1 MPWQFLDP
9 DEFFG
14 TKRPRFN
21 TIDPDDFFGRK
32 KERFTDINPDDVFGD
47 EDDDSIL
54 SKSLRSLGRG
64 LTTGLAGAIELPGK
78 VSAIPTKLGLTEQS
92 GEYAGV
98 DLPYQLANAVR
109 KMGPERSEEGLGY
122 GLLEGLGS
130 LPGTALKYGA
140 ALATGG
146 PIGGAIAMGAT
157 DFAENLGETG
167 NVGEALKTGLVSGAV
182 GGAMGAASKLA
193 NPFLRAAVGGGAM
206 GGASAIEG
214 ASPQEIAMNA
224 VMGGGLG
231 AAFRERVRQKEIEG
245 VPTGGVKPPE
255 IPESSTMITGDPAL
269 KPRKFIMTEEGLKPN
284 PNDFPVNMARQM
296 DEPEILK
303 AYQDNIVNTLD
314 ELNALRKTRSVE
326 EIKKGSFK
334 FSDPELHARM
344 QKQYGDVLPEMTFAI
359 DKLQRTYSH
368 DAEIARTKVM
378 EAKAKGETP
387 EVIAA
392 LANEERLAAANAA
405 TMLSLHVNGASNV
418 GRALRILRETATPA
432 NPLERYI
439 WETKKKGAS
448 DEFMARMYAVKD
460 DPEAL
465 MKLVRDY
472 KKPGFSDKAY
482 ETWLNF
488 ILSGPK
494 THIVNMTSNV
504 LNNALDNALAKPLA
518 AANEAVK
525 SSLKG
530 KPRERFF
537 RETIATARGTVDG
550 IKAAWIAAKN
560 AADGVYVGS
569 GKLEN
574 VHALP
579 DRIPGTKLPT
589 PGRALQ
595 IEDEIFKAVASTQ
608 EAYTLAYREG
618 RKAGLSHKQAMAEIP
633 NKIPGILQSKDRLGN
648 IRAVADAERKLN
660 LVDRSTP
667 EGQIAKAA
675 MKKGQY
681 LTFQEEAGPAG
692 KAIMNLKAA
701 IPGLRYVMP
710 FVQTPLNILKTAVE
724 YSPAGFVKAMKKT
737 GAEQSDQFAKAQI
750 GTLLSI
756 PLIVEAYQGNITG
769 SPAHL
774 IGGGPS
780 DTRELSN
787 LQQTGWQPYS
797 LAVDTKEGKKYYSY
811 ERLEPFAT
819 VLGIAADLGEVKDE
833 QTGRDMALKLAGAI
847 SDNLTNKT
855 FLQGMENIFR
865 LTSDPYRWFDTV
877 GRNYIGSAV
886 PSLFG
891 QIAGALDP
899 TVRKVSLRDGGKG
912 VVETLQN
919 RIPGLSQELEAKST
933 ATGKPMQ
940 RSGNWFSR
948 GVSPVA
954 YSKERPNADV
964 EKEFARLGY
973 VPSLPDR
980 EEVISKV
987 KTKLTDQDREI
998 FRSAYAEAA
1007 AQVQKVMATPLWD
1020 RLPDKVDGR
1029 HDKIAL
1035 ISRIYSKYREKAKAQ
1050 IAAARL
1056 R

>member
-1 MPWQFLDP
+1 MARLVFY
-9 DEFFG
+9 DEPPARRLVF
-14 TKRPRFN
+14 
-21 TIDPDDFFGRK
+21 DDEPQK
-32 KERFTDINPDDVFGD
+32 KLVFDDEE
-47 EDDDSIL
+47 EDSVL
-54 SKSLRSLGRG
+54 WKSLRSLGRG
-64 LTTGLAGAIELPGK
+64 LTTSLAGALELPGK
-78 VSAIPTKLGLTEQS
+78 VSAIPTKLGLTEQT
-92 GEYAGV
+92 GEYAGM
-98 DLPYQLANAVR
+98 DLPYQIANAVR
-109 KMGPERSEEGLGY
+109 KMGPEKSESGIGY
-122 GLLEGLGS
+122 GLLEGIGS
-130 LPGTALKYGA
+130 IPGTALKYGA
-140 ALATGG
+140 ALASGG
-146 PIGGAIAMGAT
+146 PIGAAVAMGAT
-157 DFAENLGETG
+157 DLAEKLGETG
-167 NVGEALKTGLVSGAV
+167 NVGEALKAGLISGAV
-182 GGAMGAASKLA
+182 GGALGGAAKIA
-193 NPFLRAAVGGGAM
+193 NPLARAAIGAGTM
-206 GGASAIEG
+206 GGASLVEG
-214 ASPQEIAMNA
+214 ASPQEAAMNA
-224 VMGGGLG
+224 VMGAGLG
-231 AAFRERVRQKEIEG
+231 AAFRERVKAGEIEG
-245 VPTGGVKPPE
+245 APVKPTVPLAGE
-255 IPESSTMITGDPAL
+255 PSTTMVTGDPLL

-284 PNDFPVNMARQM
+284 PNDFPVNMSRQM
-296 DEPEILK
+296 DEPQILQ
-303 AYQDNIVNTLD
+303 AFQDNVVSTID
-314 ELNALRKTRSVE
+314 ELNSLRKTQSVE
-326 EIKKGSFK
+326 DIKKGAFQ

-344 QKQYGDVLPEMTFAI
+344 QKQYGDVLPEMTYAI
-359 DKLQRTYSH
+359 NKLQRTYAH
-368 DAEIARTKVM
+368 DAEIARQKVQA
-378 EAKAKGETP
+378 AKAAGESP

-392 LANEERLAAANAA
+392 LANEERTTAANAA

-418 GRALRILRETATPA
+418 GRALRILRETVTPS

-448 DEFMARMYAVKD
+448 DEFLARMYAVKD
-460 DPEAL
+460 DPEAM

-472 KKPGFSDKAY
+472 KKPGWTDKAY

-504 LNNALDNALAKPLA
+504 LNNALDQVAQPLA
-518 AANEAVK
+518 AVNEAVRT
-525 SSLKG
+525 SFSG
-530 KPRERFF
+530 KPRERFV
-537 RETIATARGTVDG
+537 RESVARAKGTVDG
-550 IKAAWIAAKN
+550 IKAAWVALKN

-579 DRIPGTKLPT
+579 DKILGIPT

-595 IEDEIFKAVASTQ
+595 IEDEVFKAVASTQ
-608 EAYTLAYREG
+608 EAYTLAYRAG
-618 RKAGLSHKQAMAEIP
+618 RKAGLSHQQAMAEIP
-633 NKIPGILQSKDRLGN
+633 QRIPSILQSKDRLAN
-648 IRAVADAERKLN
+648 IRSVADAERKLN
-660 LVDRSTP
+660 LVDQSTA
-667 EGQIAKAA
+667 EGTIAKAA

-724 YSPAGFVKAMKKT
+724 YSPAGFIKPVRSVLKGKA
-737 GAEQSDQFAKAQI
+737 GAEVSEQVAKAEI
-750 GTLLSI
+750 GFLLSI
-756 PLIVEAYQGNITG
+756 PLIVEAYEGNVTGG
-769 SPAHL
+769 SPTHL
-774 IGGGPS
+774 TGGGPS

-797 LAVDTKEGKKYYSY
+797 FVVNTKEGKKYFSY

-819 VLGIAADLGEVKDE
+819 ILGIASDLGEVKDE

-886 PSLFG
+886 PSVFG
-891 QIAGALDP
+891 QIASALDP
-899 TVRKVSLRDGGKG
+899 NVRQVSLREGGEG
-912 VVETLQN
+912 LAETLQN
-919 RIPGLSQELEAKST
+919 RIPGLSQEIPAKTT

-940 RSGNWFSR
+940 RSGNFLSR
-948 GVSPVA
+948 ALSPVA
-954 YSKERPNADV
+954 VSSERPGTTV

-998 FRSAYAEAA
+998 FRQAYADAA
-1007 AQVQKVMATPLWD
+1007 AQVEKVMATPLWE
-1020 RLPDKVDGR
+1020 RLPDKLDGR

-1035 ISRIYSKYREKAKAQ
+1035 ISRIYSKYRERAKAQ